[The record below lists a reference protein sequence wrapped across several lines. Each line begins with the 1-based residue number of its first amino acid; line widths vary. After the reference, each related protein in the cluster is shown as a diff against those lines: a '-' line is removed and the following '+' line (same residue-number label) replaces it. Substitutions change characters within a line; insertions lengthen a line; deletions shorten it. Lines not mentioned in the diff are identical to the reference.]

1 MNSKLEAYLREKESN
16 SYRNKTKTKIAEN
29 MDLFI
34 YKNIKQIS
42 MGIVETFNNVV
53 FHGLDTL
60 KVRLQSK
67 CMTEDISQFY
77 KNKVQTKRKIKF
89 IFSFNFWSYKCWYW
103 IFCCRILFYIY

>member
-1 MNSKLEAYLREKESN
+1 MNSKLEAYLRDKEQKSFR
-16 SYRNKTKTKIAEN
+16 SKTRTKIAEN

-42 MGIVETFNNVV
+42 MGLVEAFNNIV

-77 KNKVQTKRKIKF
+77 KNKVQTKRK
-89 IFSFNFWSYKCWYW
+89 
-103 IFCCRILFYIY
+103 FYIIF